1 MTDRAGNGRKAEAA
15 ANDARVLS
23 AARRVLTAA
32 PDTPMAEIAAAAD
45 VGIGSL
51 YRRFPSKD
59 ALVRTL
65 CLEGMNAIAEAARI
79 SLAETDH
86 DPWGAFE
93 RFLRRAVGAGA
104 GSLRGLA
111 GTFRPDDELNAAA
124 ARMNALITTLLARTQ
139 ELGAVRDDIGTADVG
154 LLFEMLRAI
163 RVGTSARSDALR
175 HRYLDLFAPAL
186 RAPAD
191 SQLTEPAATWAEIS
205 GTWNP

>member
-1 MTDRAGNGRKAEAA
+1 VGGSGGAA
-15 ANDARVLS
+15 QDLMELGSFRRRTFDPAVLQL
-23 AARRVLTAA
+23 V
-32 PDTPMAEIAAAAD
+32 
-45 VGIGSL
+45 
-51 YRRFPSKD
+51 RRFQ
-59 ALVRTL
+59 L
-65 CLEGMNAIAEAARI
+65 G
-79 SLAETDH
+79 
-86 DPWGAFE
+86 
-93 RFLRRAVGAGA
+93 
-104 GSLRGLA
+104 
-111 GTFRPDDELNAAA
+111 RPPA
-124 ARMNALITTLLARTQ
+124 ITTLLARTQ